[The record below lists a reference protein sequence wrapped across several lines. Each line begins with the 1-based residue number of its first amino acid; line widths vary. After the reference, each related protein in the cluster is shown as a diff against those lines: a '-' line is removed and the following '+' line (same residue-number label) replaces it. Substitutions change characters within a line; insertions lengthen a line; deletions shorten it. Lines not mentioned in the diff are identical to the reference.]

1 MDQPLCSVFLFSLP
15 FFFPLFKERCAS
27 ASASAAASPSS
38 SSSVPVYV
46 SSLCICIYHMCR
58 GDDNVLF
65 AYVLHR
71 YWRGEAEL
79 CDAGIGSGAEPAA
92 ADGDEGEL
100 ELEE

>member
-1 MDQPLCSVFLFSLP
+1 
-15 FFFPLFKERCAS
+15 
-27 ASASAAASPSS
+27 
-38 SSSVPVYV
+38 
-46 SSLCICIYHMCR
+46 MCR

-65 AYVLHR
+65 AYLLHR